1 MDLNTDKM
9 IAEVDG
15 HIGWMIFNN
24 PAKRNAISIEMWEA
38 VEKILTTFEED
49 DNIRLIVM
57 KGAGDKA
64 FVSGADISQF
74 EKSRSDASAAQEYEK
89 ISASARD
96 KLANLKKPLIAM
108 IQGYCLGGGMGIALH
123 ADIRIASEDSQ
134 LGIPAARLSIA
145 YSFDY
150 INKLTNLVGPSF
162 AKHILFTAKRLTAQ
176 EALQIGLVNQVTSV
190 DDLEQVIRDY
200 ANVIS
205 ENAPLSIMASK
216 FSVDQTREDESKRN
230 MDRIKEMS
238 QICFNSHDY
247 AEGRKAFM
255 EKRKPEFKGE

>member
-24 PAKRNAISIEMWEA
+24 PKKRNAISIEMWEA
-38 VEKILTTFEED
+38 VEKILTVFEED

-89 ISASARD
+89 ISSTARD
-96 KLANLKKPLIAM
+96 KLANLRKPLIAM
-108 IQGYCLGGGMGIALH
+108 IQGYCLGGGMGIALQ
-123 ADIRIASEDSQ
+123 ADIRIASEDSR

-145 YSFDY
+145 YGFDY

-162 AKHILFTAKRLTAQ
+162 AKHILFTGERLSAQ
-176 EALQIGLVNQVTSV
+176 EALRIGLVNQVTSK

-230 MDRIKEMS
+230 MEKIQEMS
-238 QICFNSHDY
+238 QICFNSKDY
-247 AEGRKAFM
+247 TEGRKAFM
-255 EKRKPEFKGE
+255 EKRKPAFLGE

>member
-96 KLANLKKPLIAM
+96 
-108 IQGYCLGGGMGIALH
+108 
-123 ADIRIASEDSQ
+123 
-134 LGIPAARLSIA
+134 
-145 YSFDY
+145 
-150 INKLTNLVGPSF
+150 
-162 AKHILFTAKRLTAQ
+162 
-176 EALQIGLVNQVTSV
+176 
-190 DDLEQVIRDY
+190 
-200 ANVIS
+200 
-205 ENAPLSIMASK
+205 
-216 FSVDQTREDESKRN
+216 
-230 MDRIKEMS
+230 
-238 QICFNSHDY
+238 
-247 AEGRKAFM
+247 
-255 EKRKPEFKGE
+255 

>member
-74 EKSRSDASAAQEYEK
+74 EKNRSDASAAQEYEK

-108 IQGYCLGGGMGIALH
+108 IQGYCLGGGMGIALQ

-230 MDRIKEMS
+230 MGRIKEMS
-238 QICFNSHDY
+238 QLCFNSNDY
-247 AEGRKAFM
+247 TEGRKAFM
-255 EKRKPEFKGE
+255 EKRKPIFKGE

>member
-24 PAKRNAISIEMWEA
+24 PEKRNAISLEMWEA
-38 VEKILTTFEED
+38 VEKILSAFEED
-49 DNIRLIVM
+49 KNVRLIVM
-57 KGAGDKA
+57 KGAGDRA

-74 EKSRSDASAAQEYEK
+74 EKNRADASAAQEYEK
-89 ISASARD
+89 ISSNARE
-96 KLANLKKPLIAM
+96 KLGTLTKPLIAM
-108 IQGYCLGGGMGIALH
+108 IQGYCLGGGMGIALQ
-123 ADIRIASEDSQ
+123 ADIRIASDDSQ

-145 YSFDY
+145 YGFDS
-150 INKLTNLVGPSF
+150 IKRLSDLVGPSF
-162 AKHILFTAKRLTAQ
+162 AKHILFTGKRLTAQ
-176 EALQIGLVNQVTSV
+176 EALQIGLVNQVTSK

-216 FSVDQTREDESKRN
+216 FSIDQTREDESKRN
-230 MDRIKEMS
+230 MGKISEMS
-238 QICFNSHDY
+238 QTCFNSKDY
-247 AEGRKAFM
+247 KEGRTAFM
-255 EKRKPEFKGE
+255 EKRKPDFKGE

>member
-1 MDLNTDKM
+1 M

-74 EKSRSDASAAQEYEK
+74 EKNRSDASAAQEYEK

-108 IQGYCLGGGMGIALH
+108 IQGYCLGGGMGIALQ

-150 INKLTNLVGPSF
+150 INKLTNLVGTSF
-162 AKHILFTAKRLTAQ
+162 AKHMVYKYWYL
-176 EALQIGLVNQVTSV
+176 
-190 DDLEQVIRDY
+190 
-200 ANVIS
+200 
-205 ENAPLSIMASK
+205 
-216 FSVDQTREDESKRN
+216 
-230 MDRIKEMS
+230 
-238 QICFNSHDY
+238 
-247 AEGRKAFM
+247 
-255 EKRKPEFKGE
+255 